1 MSESY
6 DSVRLEDNKIMPG
19 TWPYTNDE
27 SDLEITHEYGED
39 TALDVVSTF
48 PDVDNGDGQPK
59 TVVVRKPRP

>member
-1 MSESY
+1 
-6 DSVRLEDNKIMPG
+6 MPG

-48 PDVDNGDGQPK
+48 PDVDSGDGQPK